1 MGEIS
6 KELKPPTEKM
16 GQSALH
22 THTHT
27 HTEDHQIVPEQDE
40 EN

>member
-6 KELKPPTEKM
+6 KGLKPPTGKM
-16 GQSALH
+16 GQSPS

-27 HTEDHQIVPEQDE
+27 YTENHQIVPEQDE